1 MFSQCILKARH
12 SQGIYSLVIN
22 LIFTLETWQKR
33 DSESKITAEL
43 TGISAQTVWQ
53 SPGSSPSLS
62 HRCFLSIVQIK
73 YKYKT
78 SIWSHLVIFY
88 ILFFI
93 ILMNNCEWKKNS
105 LKFFEE
111 LLHVLSH
118 LGLLHCIK
126 CINFFISGKA
136 SAWFRLTCLTL
147 NIMVGT

>member
-33 DSESKITAEL
+33 DLESKITAEL

-73 YKYKT
+73 YNYKT

-93 ILMNNCEWKKNS
+93 ILITVNEKKVWNF
-105 LKFFEE
+105 LKNYLMYYHTWAFFTI
-111 LLHVLSH
+111 S
-118 LGLLHCIK
+118 
-126 CINFFISGKA
+126 NAFISSSQEKHLHDSDLHA
-136 SAWFRLTCLTL
+136 
-147 NIMVGT
+147 